1 MLYRCHIRPYSRK
14 NSGSGNRL
22 HIDSMQHVITYLEVL
37 SMGIL
42 WTYQVL
48 YGEIFY
54 SQPPIARTNPGLGTQ
69 HHSHIISTC
78 NWGHFTKI
86 LDLKNTIQTPPINYS
101 SQFQNKFWHW
111 VEICHV
117 KVEFLKVCGWGFQY
131 AKVQQQIF
139 FQTTTITTGCMSFVI
154 WGIQLGISQ
163 LHLGRPRARPGKSS
177 GWKMI
182 LSFWD
187 GLFLGAIL
195 VSEVIPLNQIGKSRY
210 DRILQRTHTSL
221 RLLILGFSMSSLD
234 ISQRKHIW
242 PENESLQKHQEH
254 QDLVSPRKKCA
265 ASFQQTNPPFANV
278 TSGVFWNKT

>member
-111 VEICHV
+111 VEILSCQSWVSKGLWLRFSIWQSSTTNILPNNHHNHRMHV
-117 KVEFLKVCGWGFQY
+117 IRHLRNSTWDFAV
-131 AKVQQQIF
+131 A
-139 FQTTTITTGCMSFVI
+139 
-154 WGIQLGISQ
+154 LGKT
-163 LHLGRPRARPGKSS
+163 KS
-177 GWKMI
+177 
-182 LSFWD
+182 
-187 GLFLGAIL
+187 
-195 VSEVIPLNQIGKSRY
+195 
-210 DRILQRTHTSL
+210 
-221 RLLILGFSMSSLD
+221 
-234 ISQRKHIW
+234 
-242 PENESLQKHQEH
+242 
-254 QDLVSPRKKCA
+254 SPRKIKWLEDDFVFLGWPIFRGDL
-265 ASFQQTNPPFANV
+265 SFRGDSFKSDWQIQIRPDIATH
-278 TSGVFWNKT
+278 SYIS